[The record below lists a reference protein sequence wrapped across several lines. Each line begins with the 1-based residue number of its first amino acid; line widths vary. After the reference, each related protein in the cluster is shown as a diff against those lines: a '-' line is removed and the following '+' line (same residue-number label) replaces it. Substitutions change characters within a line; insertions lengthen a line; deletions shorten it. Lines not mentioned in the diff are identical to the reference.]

1 MKFYEIDS
9 ALRELYENAI
19 NDDGELSPELEWQI
33 EKLEMERDRKIE
45 GCGIVYKEM
54 LAEAKAL
61 GEEVKALAERKK
73 VAENKAERL
82 KYFLSGQMRDGE
94 KIKTERIAIS
104 WRKSERVE
112 IDPLQADRLPLE
124 YQRVKTEPDK
134 TALKDALKAGKQIE
148 GVLLVTSQNLQIK

>member
-9 ALRELYENAI
+9 ALRELYENAV
-19 NDDGELSPELEWQI
+19 NDDGEISPELEWQI
-33 EKLEMERDRKIE
+33 EKLEMERDRKVE

-61 GEEVKALAERKK
+61 GDEVKSLTERKK
-73 VAENKAERL
+73 IMENKAERL
-82 KYFLSGQMRDGE
+82 KCFLSSQMRDGE
-94 KIKTERIAIS
+94 KLKTERIAIS

-148 GVLLVTSQNLQIK
+148 GVLLVATQNLQIK